1 LDLVALN
8 CCGNYS
14 CLGGI
19 LHCGLLIL
27 TLNNFD
33 LKKIETGI
41 LILIIILFFLT
52 IKLIIPSFFVIFGII
67 LLSIY
72 FFPVKLIKNDTKKFS
87 SLLLY
92 SDILISLSLPVLIV
106 GLYIDIALAI
116 SIVTIV
122 NFVFLIFFVFK
133 NKLTFDQKNIHY
145 NIVINHFIII
155 FLLIM
160 AREMTA

>member
-1 LDLVALN
+1 
-8 CCGNYS
+8 
-14 CLGGI
+14 
-19 LHCGLLIL
+19 LLIL

-87 SLLLY
+87 SLLLC

-106 GLYIDIALAI
+106 GLYIDIAFAI

-133 NKLTFDQKNIHY
+133 NKLTFDQKNVHY